1 MISLTYAAAAT
12 TWIVVTEWGL
22 ELLVNPAH
30 SLGWSIG
37 KGLLFVAVTTLVL
50 FLSLRTQTG
59 ASRPLKDEAQK
70 PRLDSNGSSV
80 STELDV
86 TRRKRAGATVV
97 ESERRFRSLARN
109 IPGVVF
115 QLRVT
120 AGKAYS
126 FDYLSPKADEIFG
139 VTPSVQGADWRD
151 LGALVHPDDRS
162 AFLASVNGAITRR
175 ADWEFEGRLAGPEDR
190 PRWFQGLSSVLEDGD
205 EMLFFGVILGITQRK
220 RIEEQMRKLS
230 LAVEHSPVSVVITDR
245 EGSIEYVNPKFT
257 ELTGYTLEEARGQNP
272 RILKSGYTSDD
283 VYRKMWESITS
294 GQLWHGEFQN
304 KKKNG
309 ELYWESASISPVLN
323 EQGAVTHFVA
333 VKENITESKARER
346 EIERLNR
353 LYATLCGLNQ
363 SIVRVKSREELFREV
378 CRITVAHAGFEVVW
392 VGWHDRETQEVCPV
406 ARAGDSAGY
415 LDKIKV
421 YADDRPEGGGPVGL
435 CIRSAKP
442 CIFDDFVH
450 DPRTTPWRVAAI
462 AHGLLSVA
470 ALPIQVN
477 GEVCGAFV
485 VYAGEKGVFQDKEVA
500 LLQEVAATISF
511 ALNHL
516 EQEEKR
522 QRAEDSLRE
531 REAQYRAVI
540 ETSADGFTMSDAE
553 GRFLE
558 ANDAYIRRSGYSR
571 DELLGMRIPDV
582 LALEQPQ
589 EAEVRMAQVRRDG
602 SALFEALH
610 RSKDGTVWPGE
621 VNVAYWPNAGGRFL
635 SFVRDVHRRNRSE
648 ALLRTRLQL
657 SDLASRTSLD
667 ELLQTALDTAELYT
681 GSRIGNLHFV
691 DAEQQ
696 SLTLQARST
705 NSFGNKGPEEVTG
718 KPLPI
723 NQAGAWAD
731 CCHARAPVIHNDFS
745 SRSQSGLP
753 EGSAPIAR
761 YLSVPILRQGQ
772 VAAILGVGNKASDYN
787 QDDVQVLHELASM
800 VMEIVERKQTEI
812 LMSLLVTA
820 LEASASAIVITRLD
834 GVIEWAN
841 PAFSLLSGY
850 SVEEAVGRKRGDLG
864 GSGVQS
870 RELTAALS
878 ETALGRRVWR
888 GELINQRKDGSLYY
902 EEMTMTPV
910 ADEAG
915 IIRHFV
921 AVEQDITERKK
932 SEEAMRQRIELQEQF
947 AKVAACVPGVVYSFR
962 LRPDGTACIPF
973 AVPAIEELF
982 AIPRDVLA
990 QDAAPLFENIHPD
1003 DRQHTFETIEEA
1015 SRLPS
1020 PWHDVYR
1027 YVHPVEGE
1035 RWIEGWSAPQVEP
1048 DGSILWHGFVM
1059 DVTARKQVEEEI
1071 QSLNVSLERRVAERT
1086 AELESMLAN
1095 ATIGLAFFDRDIRFI
1110 RINNCLAR
1118 MNGVPIADHIGR
1130 PLREVLPTIADT
1142 VEPMLRR
1149 VFDTGRPVTEMEL
1162 EGTIAAHPGERRFW
1176 LHSIYPVPGQDGTVI
1191 SVGAAV
1197 TDITEQKRA
1206 QEKLADL
1213 NRILQEEI
1221 AERERVEQQVHRL
1234 AAVLEASPDFV
1245 GMADPEG
1252 RVFYLNR
1259 AFSEGLGRPPERKP
1273 LAVADCHPAGS
1284 VRLIHE
1290 EGLPTAART
1299 GVWRGETEFLTHQG
1313 RSIPVSQLILGHSN
1327 SEGKLEFFSTIM
1339 RDISERKQ
1347 MELAL
1352 RRRGEELAA
1361 ANAELAGAARLKDEF
1376 LASMSHELRTPLNG
1390 ILGMS
1395 EGLQEHVYGPLNP
1408 QQLRAVRD
1416 VEECGRHLLALIND
1430 ILDVAK
1436 IEAGKVE
1443 LELAPV
1449 AVEDVCQ
1456 ASLRLVKDSALKKKI
1471 TVSFHLDKLVRVLT
1485 ADERRLKQV
1494 LVNLLSNAVK
1504 FTAEGGRMGLDV
1516 VGEGDKGQVRFTV
1529 WDTGIGMRPEE
1540 LQRLFQPFVQLDSR
1554 LSRQYEG
1561 TGLGLA
1567 LVKRLTEL
1575 HGGRVLVESQPGTGS
1590 RFTVVLPWTTELPV
1604 PVASDSWEGHQEQ
1617 TGLLE
1622 NAPEA
1627 VGGPLILAV
1636 DDNPQNARGMV
1647 DYLIFKGFRVVS
1659 VASGAEAI
1667 EMAKKLHPRLILMDI
1682 QMREMDGLEAI
1693 RRIRLLSGLR
1703 EVPIVAL
1710 TALAMAGDRER
1721 FLEAGATEYVSKPLS
1736 LDQFRRTIEALLN
1749 R

>member
-1 MISLTYAAAAT
+1 LISLTYAAAAT
-12 TWIVVTEWGL
+12 TWVVVTDWGL

-70 PRLDSNGSSV
+70 PRLDSDGSSV

-120 AGKAYS
+120 AGKAYC

-139 VTPSVQGADWRD
+139 VNPSLQGADWRD

-162 AFLASVNGAITRR
+162 DFLASVNGAITRR

-205 EMLFFGVILGITQRK
+205 EMLFFGVILDITQRK
-220 RIEEQMRKLS
+220 RIEEQLRKLS

-245 EGSIEYVNPKFT
+245 QGSIEYVNPRFA

-283 VYRKMWESITS
+283 VYRRMWESITS

-333 VKENITESKARER
+333 VKENITEQKGAELALSQSQERFQRALENIPDVVVIYDSNFKIQYVNAASRQLTGRPASDFIGRRDEEIWPAEVCEAYLPALRDAFQSRATRWLETDLSLPGRGQRNLRITYVPMTDDEGNVREVLGITQDLTESKARER

-378 CRITVAHAGFEVVW
+378 CRITVAFAGFEVVW

-540 ETSADGFTMSDAE
+540 ETSADGFSMCDAT
-553 GRFLE
+553 GHFLE
-558 ANDAYIRRSGYSR
+558 LNDAYVRRSGYSR
-571 DELLGMRIPDV
+571 DELLNMRIPDV
-582 LALEQPQ
+582 LAHEQWQ
-589 EAEVRMAQVRRDG
+589 DVEDGLAQIRRDG
-602 SALFEALH
+602 SALFESLH

-657 SDLASRTSLD
+657 SDLASRASLD

-681 GSRIGNLHFV
+681 GSRVGYLHFV
-691 DAEQQ
+691 DVEQQ
-696 SLTLQARST
+696 GLALEGRST
-705 NSFGNKGPEEVTG
+705 SSIGSTGPNEVSVQT
-718 KPLPI
+718 LPI
-723 NQAGAWAD
+723 SQAGAWAD
-731 CCHARAPVIHNDFS
+731 CCHTRVPVIHNDFS

-753 EGSAPIAR
+753 ECSTPIVR
-761 YLSVPILRQGQ
+761 YMSVPIIRNDQ
-772 VAAILGVGNKASDYN
+772 VTAILGVGNKASDYN

-850 SVEEAVGRKRGDLG
+850 SLEEAVGRKRGDLG

-1003 DRQHTFETIEEA
+1003 DRQHAFETIEEA

-1206 QEKLADL
+1206 QEKLA
-1213 NRILQEEI
+1213 
-1221 AERERVEQQVHRL
+1221 
-1234 AAVLEASPDFV
+1234 
-1245 GMADPEG
+1245 
-1252 RVFYLNR
+1252 
-1259 AFSEGLGRPPERKP
+1259 
-1273 LAVADCHPAGS
+1273 
-1284 VRLIHE
+1284 
-1290 EGLPTAART
+1290 
-1299 GVWRGETEFLTHQG
+1299 
-1313 RSIPVSQLILGHSN
+1313 
-1327 SEGKLEFFSTIM
+1327 
-1339 RDISERKQ
+1339 
-1347 MELAL
+1347 
-1352 RRRGEELAA
+1352 A

-1395 EGLQEHVYGPLNP
+1395 EGLQEHVYGPLNL

-1443 LELAPV
+1443 LDLAPV

-1604 PVASDSWEGHQEQ
+1604 PVASDSWDGHQQQ

-1647 DYLIFKGFRVVS
+1647 DYLIFKGFRVECA
-1659 VASGAEAI
+1659 ASGAEAI
-1667 EMAKKLHPRLILMDI
+1667 EMAKQLRPRLILMDI